1 MNKKGNT
8 VHKSLESIFKLSF
21 KKSFKDDVKTTRA
34 KCGIPTNGFQNKKQE
49 RETLRINSSL
59 LSAIELLKKY
69 KLPPIYYYEMS
80 QYLLFNDFGV
90 IDIREDIDVEI
101 KYPNMELYKRNS
113 ENAFK
118 KLKQPYVGIYIFDAS
133 SRKTIVDFIN
143 KNWTQIKA
151 SIKIQGGNVSR
162 IRTAEN
168 KERDHLISN
177 LNQLSKDE
185 LCKIINVNPE
195 QYSYKYQIIKTVM
208 NEHYEYKNVTDEIVR
223 KNMTQLK

>member
-1 MNKKGNT
+1 
-8 VHKSLESIFKLSF
+8 
-21 KKSFKDDVKTTRA
+21 
-34 KCGIPTNGFQNKKQE
+34 
-49 RETLRINSSL
+49 
-59 LSAIELLKKY
+59 
-69 KLPPIYYYEMS
+69 MS